1 VAPDGGASVIEA
13 RTTLEAEP
21 ASARAARQF
30 VRDRLHEWHCEHV
43 AEAVVL
49 LISELV
55 TNAIVHA
62 GTSVALTV
70 QCAEDAIRVEIDD
83 HSTELPVPRR
93 VAPDPISGHGLK
105 LVDVMSGRW
114 GVEQQP
120 GGKTVWFEVP
130 V

>member
-1 VAPDGGASVIEA
+1 VIEA
-13 RTTLEAEP
+13 TTTLEAEP

-30 VRDRLHEWHCEHV
+30 VRDRLHEWHCDHV
-43 AEAVVL
+43 SEAVVL
-49 LISELV
+49 LTSELV

-62 GTSVALTV
+62 GTSVTLAV
-70 QCAEDAIRVEIDD
+70 QCGEDAIRVEIDD
-83 HSTELPVPRR
+83 RSTELPVPRQ
-93 VAPDPISGHGLK
+93 VPPDSISGHGLK

-114 GVEQQP
+114 GVERHA